1 MDDDH
6 GVVYL
11 GWAKGWW
18 KDAKMLSFEAA
29 SRATE
34 LTNILFIGMLL
45 TVIVFG
51 ALGAYVSSK
60 RSR

>member
-1 MDDDH
+1 MDDDDS
-6 GVVYL
+6 VVYL
-11 GWAKGWW
+11 ERAKGWL

-34 LTNILFIGMLL
+34 LSNILFIGVLL
-45 TVIVFG
+45 TIIVSG

>member
-1 MDDDH
+1 
-6 GVVYL
+6 VTI
-11 GWAKGWW
+11 KGWK

-34 LTNILFIGMLL
+34 LSNILFVGMLL
-45 TVIVFG
+45 TIIVFG
-51 ALGAYVSSK
+51 ALGAYIGSK